1 MCHVHFF
8 LLARTN
14 ELTCCR
20 PIDPPRHATLMTTTF
35 ISHQGRVV
43 EDSLSPGELS
53 GGLGIVSRPNAEV
66 DCEDSILRR
75 ASDSS
80 FARAERCD
88 DMITAEDTI
97 AAEE

>member
-1 MCHVHFF
+1 
-8 LLARTN
+8 
-14 ELTCCR
+14 
-20 PIDPPRHATLMTTTF
+20 MTTTF
-35 ISHQGRVV
+35 ISHQGRV

-53 GGLGIVSRPNAEV
+53 GGLGITSRPTAEV
-66 DCEDSILRR
+66 DCESILRR

-88 DMITAEDTI
+88 DMIR